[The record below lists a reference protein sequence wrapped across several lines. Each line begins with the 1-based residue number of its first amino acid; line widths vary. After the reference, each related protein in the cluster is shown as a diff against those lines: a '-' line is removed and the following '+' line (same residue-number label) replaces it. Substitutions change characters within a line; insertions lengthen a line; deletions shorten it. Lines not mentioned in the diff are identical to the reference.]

1 MARVPVYQRQLSTA
15 PISAPRIQ
23 PDIADT
29 SGLTQGLNDATRA
42 ATQIALEERAK
53 ADTAA
58 LMSADQQLAEWKQQA
73 LFGTDGVYTRKGGQA
88 LDITGQTLPAFDQKV
103 SELEEGLRTPAQRE
117 RWSIIKRNQREA
129 LSNELA
135 KYEFGQREQYYDEVA
150 EGQRQTAI
158 QNAKLYAG
166 EPGQVAY
173 NLSKLQAVEGAEAQR
188 KGLPAELAE
197 QQRLAS
203 TSRLH
208 TAVVDQLASRDP
220 SQARTYFLENSLGMT
235 GDDQLKVR
243 TMLQPLVD
251 RQVGTQ
257 AGVSAIGSSDA
268 PSDRIFSSIIQAES
282 AGRQFDAK
290 GMPLTSQA
298 GAVGVAQVMPA
309 TAPEAAK
316 LAGLPWDQ
324 ERFHHDADYN
334 RALGQAYF
342 TKQLNDFG
350 SPLLAVAAYNA
361 GPGKV
366 QEWIKQYGDPR
377 KGEISEA
384 VFLDKIPYQ
393 ETRDYV
399 TNVLGQAARQH
410 EPSFGEIAQA
420 IDGRTDLTL
429 TQKQYALSAAKDRLE
444 WMKAEQK
451 QRDDQNLE
459 HAWSVVLQGQS
470 YAAVP
475 SQVWTALPAKARK
488 DLMEYRPVTTS
499 DPEVY
504 YRARD
509 LVVDGSEVNL
519 LGMRGKLSDTDFKEL
534 TRLQQ
539 DRRQRGAE
547 ATAAIGTTDEMFKD
561 ALRTAGI
568 DPNAK
573 AGKQDAKK
581 VASARRYVD
590 TQIQALEQAAGKKAT
605 REQVQQV
612 IDNAFIEGKVPGSGF
627 LGFFSTTRHN
637 FDRAPG
643 EALNVTDIG
652 QVPRLEKQQIVAAL
666 QRAGRKAT
674 DAEILRLFN
683 EANQ

>member
-1 MARVPVYQRQLSTA
+1 
-15 PISAPRIQ
+15 
-23 PDIADT
+23 
-29 SGLTQGLNDATRA
+29 
-42 ATQIALEERAK
+42 
-53 ADTAA
+53 
-58 LMSADQQLAEWKQQA
+58 MSADQQLAEWKQQT

-103 SELEEGLRTPAQRE
+103 SELEEGLKTPAQRE

-129 LSNELA
+129 LRNELA

-208 TAVVDQLASRDP
+208 TAVVDQLASRNP
-220 SQARTYFLENSLGMT
+220 SQAHAYFLDNSLGMT

-257 AGVSAIGSSDA
+257 AGVSAIGSSNA

-290 GMPLTSQA
+290 GMPLTSNA

-309 TAPEAAK
+309 TGPEAAK

-324 ERFHHDADYN
+324 ERFQHDADYN

-342 TKQLNDFG
+342 TKQLNDFS

-420 IDGRTDLTL
+420 IDGRMDLTL

-451 QRDDQNLE
+451 QKDDQNLE
-459 HAWSVVLQGQS
+459 QAWNVVLQGQS

-475 SQVWTALPAKARK
+475 PQVWTALPAKARK

-573 AGKQDAKK
+573 AGKADAKK

-590 TQIQALEQAAGKKAT
+590 TQIQALEQAGGKKAT